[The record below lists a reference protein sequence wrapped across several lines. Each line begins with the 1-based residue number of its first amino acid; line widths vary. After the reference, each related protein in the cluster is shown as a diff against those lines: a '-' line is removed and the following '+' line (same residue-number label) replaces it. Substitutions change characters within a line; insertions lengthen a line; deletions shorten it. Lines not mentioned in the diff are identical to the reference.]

1 MIITGFSSLQACTDR
16 STVWCFQKVTGE
28 VVYQIHAHSET
39 ISGTSEGGRLLRERH
54 YLVSTPPTDLSLSCY
69 VPGLLVTAGTDDTV
83 KFWDVHVSET
93 LLPPS
98 VTELRMLQS
107 SEVK

>member
-1 MIITGFSSLQACTDR
+1 MVSWMVITGFSSLQACTDK

-54 YLVSTPPTDLSLSCY
+54 YLVSTPLPHRPQSE
-69 VPGLLVTAGTDDTV
+69 LLCAWTTGNC
-83 KFWDVHVSET
+83 WH
-93 LLPPS
+93 
-98 VTELRMLQS
+98 R
-107 SEVK
+107 

>member
-1 MIITGFSSLQACTDR
+1 MRWEVSFREKKKLPSGKKKLPSGMVSWMIITGFSSLQACTDK

-54 YLVSTPPTDLSLSCY
+54 YLVSSDPPPTHRPQSE
-69 VPGLLVTAGTDDTV
+69 LLCAWTTGDCR
-83 KFWDVHVSET
+83 H
-93 LLPPS
+93 
-98 VTELRMLQS
+98 R
-107 SEVK
+107 